1 MFGGILLVVVGAIW
15 VLQGAGFLKGSFMTG
30 QGMWLFIGLG
40 CVAVGAWLIIRSRR
54 SLPGG

>member
-1 MFGGILLVVVGAIW
+1 MFGGILLLVVGAIW

-30 QGMWLFIGLG
+30 QGMWLVIGLV
-40 CVAVGAWLIIRSRR
+40 CVGAGAWLMIRSRR